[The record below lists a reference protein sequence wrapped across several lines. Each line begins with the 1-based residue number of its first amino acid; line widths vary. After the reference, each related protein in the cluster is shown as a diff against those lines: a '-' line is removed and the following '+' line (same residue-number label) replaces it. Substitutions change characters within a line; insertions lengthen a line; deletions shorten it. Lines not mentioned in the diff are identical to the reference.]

1 MLGRD
6 SFETKGVEMAAHKSG
21 KNVRVNAHK
30 IHVKILERYKNVN
43 QFCSLKNI
51 EPVTMSL
58 LISGKQKHLRSENLV
73 LLATALECN
82 LKDLIYS
89 EEESLEI
96 LFASA

>member
-1 MLGRD
+1 
-6 SFETKGVEMAAHKSG
+6 MAIGKCG

-30 IHVKILERYKNVN
+30 IHVKILEKYKSIN

-51 EPVTMSL
+51 DQATMSL
-58 LISGKQKHLRSENLV
+58 LINGKRKQLRSENLV

-89 EEESLEI
+89 EEESLET
-96 LFASA
+96 LLASI